1 MSKGRLGGEKVVQNF
16 YGARRI
22 FRRFRGEV
30 CGRRGRDRKVRAAG
44 GKKTETSVS
53 NLAVLKFVHLPWSKM
68 TQSHAMIY
76 IVSEFKFSA
85 HDAFEKSILFQLWE
99 YQKQHPEIVGYVT
112 DRARVFVPSAIKTT
126 APEPDLALFQS
137 APDVDWREVEPFIV
151 GEVLRGDDINKD
163 LFRNVGLYWAV
174 PSIREYW
181 VFDIRAD
188 ARRAK
193 LIVYQRGP
201 SGWSITE
208 HSADSA
214 YETPLLPGL
223 KLAISLPQP

>member
-1 MSKGRLGGEKVVQNF
+1 MLATALRFSPVDHGRLVTDEELDFAEYDSGFDYEVI
-16 YGARRI
+16 YGRLY
-22 FRRFRGEV
+22 
-30 CGRRGRDRKVRAAG
+30 
-44 GKKTETSVS
+44 VS
-53 NLAVLKFVHLPWSKM
+53 PAPNP
-68 TQSHAMIY
+68 SH
-76 IVSEFKFSA
+76 
-85 HDAFEKSILFQLWE
+85 DNFEKNVLRQLFA
-99 YQKQHPEIVGYVT
+99 YQDSHPEIVGYVT
-112 DRARVFVPSAIKTT
+112 DRARVFVPSEIKTT

-137 APDVDWREVEPFIV
+137 APDDDWREVEPFIV
-151 GEVLRGDDINKD
+151 GEVLRGDDIDKD

-181 VFDIRAD
+181 VFDIRED